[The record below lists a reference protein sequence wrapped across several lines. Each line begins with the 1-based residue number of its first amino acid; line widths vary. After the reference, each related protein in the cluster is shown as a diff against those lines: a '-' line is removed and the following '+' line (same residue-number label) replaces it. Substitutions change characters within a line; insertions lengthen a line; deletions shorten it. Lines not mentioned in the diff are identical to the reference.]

1 MEYEADLVACTRTA
15 KPRGERNH
23 ALCEES
29 AFDRYQQCRG
39 ILMVNHPPYTVVL
52 TYTDEPR
59 QLTMQA
65 VDSVLVAPLI
75 EGKMAVPFFLD
86 DEEFR
91 FDDELARRLGVAMLN
106 VIAAGRPEVRQ
117 HLNLTQHPIEGRS

>member
-1 MEYEADLVACTRTA
+1 M
-15 KPRGERNH
+15 
-23 ALCEES
+23 
-29 AFDRYQQCRG
+29 QG

-65 VDSVLVAPLI
+65 VDSALVAPLI

-91 FDDELARRLGVAMLN
+91 FDDELARQLGVAMLN

-117 HLNLTQHPIEGRS
+117 QLNLTQHPIERPSED